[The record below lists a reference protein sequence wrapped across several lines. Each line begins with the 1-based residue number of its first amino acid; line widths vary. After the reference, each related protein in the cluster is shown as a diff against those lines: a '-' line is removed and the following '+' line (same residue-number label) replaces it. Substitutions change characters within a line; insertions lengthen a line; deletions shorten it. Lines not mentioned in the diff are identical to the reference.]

1 MGYNIGF
8 GCPEGPIIEWQ
19 KTWGGN
25 NDDIMY
31 EMVVDSTG
39 FFYMSGE
46 TWSYGNGSSDLFL
59 VKMNENYTQYTT
71 WGGTESE
78 EFSGMVL
85 GSNDKIYIAGST
97 SSYGTGEKDVV
108 LLKYNNSLG
117 LEWYSIWDY
126 NGSDS
131 SSRIA
136 VDSLDNIYI
145 AGITNSPYYDI
156 FLMKYN
162 STGSLQ
168 WNYTWSTKT
177 HNITEEVISIGID
190 SSDHIFLGVKTNITG
205 SEWFLLKY
213 DNSGTLLLNNS
224 FNRYLP
230 LELLVLDSLDN
241 LYAAGSY
248 NDMYLAKFDNNG
260 NLEWNL
266 TCIQNLLRGTEVLA
280 VDPFDNIF
288 IAGTGL
294 INASAI
300 LYGYNITDYDTYLM
314 KFNTSGILKWNH
326 TMIGGNNVYPE
337 IIAFDSLGY
346 IYLGGSF
353 EFIATKELGLS
364 IDVFD
369 SSGNVRREEGGGR
382 IDFCKGIY
390 AESLHNLIV
399 AGNGQRYI
407 YPTGTSWDYD
417 IILTKYNGPEV
428 YCPFHYDLTSKLTLM
443 IIFNGLFFI
452 SFISG
457 VIFLIKQRKN
467 RINQ

>member
-1 MGYNIGF
+1 
-8 GCPEGPIIEWQ
+8 
-19 KTWGGN
+19 
-25 NDDIMY
+25 MY

-39 FFYMSGE
+39 FFYMAGE

-59 VKMNENYTQYTT
+59 VKMNENYTQHTT
-71 WGGTESE
+71 WGGVESE

-85 GSNDKIYIAGST
+85 DSNDKIYIAGST
-97 SSYGTGEKDVV
+97 SSYGAGEKDVV

-177 HNITEEVISIGID
+177 PNITEKVLSLGID
-190 SSDHIFLGVKTNITG
+190 TSDHIFLGVNTNITG

-224 FNRYLP
+224 YNRYLP
-230 LELLVLDSLDN
+230 LELLVLDTFDN

-280 VDPFDNIF
+280 IDPSDNIF
-288 IAGTGL
+288 IAGTEL
-294 INASAI
+294 INTSVI
-300 LYGYNITDYDTYLM
+300 LYGYNMTDYDTYLM
-314 KFNTSGILKWNH
+314 RFNNSGILKWNH
-326 TMIGGNNVYPE
+326 TLIGANNRFPE
-337 IIAFDSLGY
+337 ILTFDSLGN
-346 IYLGGSF
+346 IYLGGSI
-353 EFIATKELGLS
+353 EMIATKEL
-364 IDVFD
+364 DVFVRVFD
-369 SSGNVRREEGGGR
+369 NSGIRIRGGGGGWEG
-382 IDFCKGIY
+382 DAYCKGIY
-390 AESLHNLIV
+390 AESPQSFIV
-399 AGNGQRYI
+399 AENSPSYE
-407 YPTGTSWDYD
+407 SLDYD
-417 IILTKYNGPEV
+417 IVLTKYIEPEV
-428 YCPFHYDLTSKLTLM
+428 YCPFSFDPTYELMLM
-443 IIFNGLFFI
+443 IIFNGLFYI
-452 SFISG
+452 SFIIG
-457 VIFLIKQRKN
+457 VIFLIKQRKI